1 METRQLIYHL
11 MHNAFVDLQAEGKQ
25 AQNKVVFW
33 LARLCVSAP
42 LELEQVTSGMLASDV
57 ALTHLREQA
66 AATYTRQGLE
76 YWIGEG
82 YDQWKE
88 RILEYQPQT
97 AQAVFADESSA
108 RVFKVLYSVLIEIRV
123 QGHEIQNNR
132 IWGLADLFHNVPLAL
147 NHAYQVEGNYDEL
160 LAEIQQRAE
169 GNGCAV
175 WLQQATDSIVH
186 ITDTTSH

>member
-1 METRQLIYHL
+1 MEARQLIYHL

-66 AATYTRQGLE
+66 AATHTRQWLE
-76 YWIGEG
+76 HLVGES
-82 YDQWKE
+82 YSEWKD
-88 RILEYQPQT
+88 RMLEYQPQT

-108 RVFKVLYSVLIEIRV
+108 RVFKVLYSVLI
-123 QGHEIQNNR
+123 EIQNNR

-169 GNGCAV
+169 GNGCAD
-175 WLQQATDSIVH
+175 WLEQAIDTIVQV
-186 ITDTTSH
+186 TDTASR

>member
-25 AQNKVVFW
+25 AQNKVVVW

-42 LELEQVTSGMLASDV
+42 LELEQVTSGNLSSDT
-57 ALTHLREQA
+57 ALTHLHEQA
-66 AATYTRQGLE
+66 AATHTQRLLE
-76 YWIGEG
+76 SVLAESYHRW
-82 YDQWKE
+82 QE
-88 RILEYQPQT
+88 RILEQPENEQT
-97 AQAVFADESSA
+97 FLSDESSA
-108 RVFKVLYSVLIEIRV
+108 KVLYVLHIVFIEIRV

-132 IWGLADLFHNVPLAL
+132 IWGLADLFHNIPLAL
-147 NHAYQVEGNYDEL
+147 NRAYQTAGNYDEL
-160 LAEIQQRAE
+160 LAEIQERAE
-169 GNGCAV
+169 RNGCAA